1 MPRLDRRLFLVGS
14 VLSIA
19 GARLAHAAAPT
30 VETAEFVSACRSA
43 DGGYCL
49 MLLTE
54 RGRIL
59 REIPLDGRG
68 HDIAIDRAGRRAVA
82 FARRPG
88 FFAVSFDLDGRG
100 EPHVFAPEPNRHFF
114 GPRRLRR
121 RRAPPAHQRAQHR
134 DRDGLV
140 GIYDTSDR
148 TGAMRRIGEFLSH
161 GVGPHEAI
169 LLADGRTLAVAN
181 GGIATDPVTGREPI
195 DIAAMDPSLAFIDIK
210 SGDVRALHALP
221 AELKALSIRHIA
233 ATPDGEVW
241 FGGQWEGGLEHSPE
255 LVGGQASTS
264 RSD

>member
-19 GARLAHAAAPT
+19 GVRLAHAAAPT

-114 GPRRLRR
+114 GHGAFADGGRLLLTSE
-121 RRAPPAHQRAQHR
+121 HNIETG
-134 DRDGLV
+134 DGLV

-161 GVGPHEAI
+161 GVGPH
-169 LLADGRTLAVAN
+169 
-181 GGIATDPVTGREPI
+181 
-195 DIAAMDPSLAFIDIK
+195 
-210 SGDVRALHALP
+210 
-221 AELKALSIRHIA
+221 
-233 ATPDGEVW
+233 
-241 FGGQWEGGLEHSPE
+241 
-255 LVGGQASTS
+255 
-264 RSD
+264 